1 MRRLI
6 TLLLCLLTA
15 SGARSGL
22 AVASQ
27 AVASQNAS
35 AHVHTSVFAAAGL
48 AADTSHDVPAADPAW
63 TAPTPVVI
71 APVTRGVAPHA
82 VGRHGAAVA
91 ALALVVSELETA
103 RGRAAVAHHA
113 GLSLLRRGY
122 RATGPPARIDMSPFT
137 NSLARPA

>member
-15 SGARSGL
+15 SGARSGF
-22 AVASQ
+22 
-27 AVASQNAS
+27 AVASQNAPT
-35 AHVHTSVFAAAGL
+35 HGHTSVFAAAGL
-48 AADTSHDVPAADPAW
+48 AADTSHEVPAADPAW
-63 TAPTPVVI
+63 TAPAPVVI

-82 VGRHGAAVA
+82 VGRHGAPVA

-103 RGRAAVAHHA
+103 RGRSAVAHHA
-113 GLSLLRRGY
+113 RLPLLRRGY
-122 RATGPPARIDMSPFT
+122 HATGPPKSVDMSPFT